1 MDYIDLIQYKV
12 KNSYNNEV
20 INQAK
25 RTLSYANE
33 GFKSV
38 FNIWFERLNEMVRL
52 DKNGLEINTDYIEDA
67 KYDRDKMIEI
77 IYSKFQ
83 FTFGTT
89 LFTFGQLNLLKK
101 IEYFSFDTI
110 INM

>member
-1 MDYIDLIQYKV
+1 MNYIDLIQYKV

-33 GFKSV
+33 GFKNV
-38 FNIWFERLNEMVRL
+38 FNVWFDRLNEMIRL
-52 DKNGLEINTDYIEDA
+52 DKNGLEINIDYIEDA

-83 FTFGTT
+83 FTFGIT
-89 LFTFGQLNLLKK
+89 LFSFGQLNLLKK
-101 IEYFSFDTI
+101 IEYFLFDTI
-110 INM
+110 I

>member
-25 RTLSYANE
+25 RTLCYANE
-33 GFKSV
+33 GFKNV

-52 DKNGLEINTDYIEDA
+52 DKNGLEINIDYIEDA

-83 FTFGTT
+83 FTFVTIQ
-89 LFTFGQLNLLKK
+89 FSFGQLNLFKK
-101 IEYFSFDTI
+101 IEYFLFDTI
-110 INM
+110 I